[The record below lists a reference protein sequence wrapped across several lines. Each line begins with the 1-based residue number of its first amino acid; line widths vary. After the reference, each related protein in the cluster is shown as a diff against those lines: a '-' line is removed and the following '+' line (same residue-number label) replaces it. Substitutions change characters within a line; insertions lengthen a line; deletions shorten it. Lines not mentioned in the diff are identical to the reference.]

1 MPNLLAMSFEGE
13 LAPSFDLRCL
23 HAGRRL
29 PDGWGIGYY
38 SAGEPSAT
46 VLKEPAPGQGSIR
59 SELVKTWDH
68 LASSIFVLHI
78 RTATWGHN
86 TDANTQPFTRTYA
99 RRDWMFAHGGSL
111 RQRLELPAGAPSA
124 PVGSTDTEIV
134 FCELLSRIV
143 RRGWRS
149 LGEADPAEL
158 HDWLVELDAYGGM
171 TCVLSDGHDLLG
183 YANHDDDQLGL
194 FLLHVMPPYAAL
206 AYGDEDLLVD
216 LARRGIKSRK
226 GVVLATGPLAAEGE
240 TPEGEWR
247 KLPPGAMVIV
257 RQGTV
262 RARIESSDSPVA
274 SGGAANEKAGRP
286 IPMRSAE
293 VRRLSVLH
301 RTAYSY
307 AMPVERSGHV
317 LRLFPVHDRMQSL
330 LSFDLRVSVEGQ
342 YRDYDDVFGNR
353 VRRLLIDIPFQ
364 ELVIEAR
371 SIVELRDVDPLRVR
385 TLHQRST
392 IPLVWMPWQRHML
405 QPYLLPPEL
414 AESELEELTE
424 YAMSFVE
431 RNDYDLVDTL
441 LDMNASIF
449 REYDY
454 QQGTTTLATTPFEVY
469 ANRRG
474 VCQDF
479 TNLLICLARLLGVPA
494 RYVCGYLYTGPKH
507 ANQRQAEAS
516 HAWAQVYLP
525 EMGWKGLDPTNG
537 VVTQTDHVR
546 VACGR
551 NWVDAS
557 PTSGTIYVGG
567 GMETLTVE
575 VRVEETPDPR
585 SD

>member
-1 MPNLLAMSFEGE
+1 
-13 LAPSFDLRCL
+13 
-23 HAGRRL
+23 
-29 PDGWGIGYY
+29 
-38 SAGEPSAT
+38 
-46 VLKEPAPGQGSIR
+46 
-59 SELVKTWDH
+59 
-68 LASSIFVLHI
+68 
-78 RTATWGHN
+78 
-86 TDANTQPFTRTYA
+86 
-99 RRDWMFAHGGSL
+99 FAHGGSL
-111 RQRLELPAGAPSA
+111 RQRLELSADAPFE
-124 PVGSTDTEIV
+124 PVGSTDTEMV

-143 RRGWRS
+143 KRGWRS
-149 LGEADPAEL
+149 LGDADPAEL
-158 HDWLVELDAYGGM
+158 HDWLQELDTYGGM
-171 TCVLSDGHDLLG
+171 TCSLSDGHDLLA

-194 FLLHVMPPYAAL
+194 YLLHVMPPYTAL

-226 GVVLATGPLAAEGE
+226 GVVIATGPLAPDGE
-240 TPEGEWR
+240 TPQGEWR
-247 KLPPGAMVIV
+247 KLPPGTMVIV

-262 RARIESSDSPVA
+262 RARIESAAGPNDA
-274 SGGAANEKAGRP
+274 NGAMANDKAGRP

-301 RTAYSY
+301 RTAYTY
-307 AMPVERSGHV
+307 ALPVERSSHL

-330 LSFDLRVSVEGQ
+330 MSFDLRISVDGQ
-342 YRDYDDVFGNR
+342 HRDYDDVFGNR
-353 VRRLLIDIPFQ
+353 VRRFVVDTPFQ

-371 SIVELRDVDPLRVR
+371 SLVELRDVDPLRLR

-494 RYVCGYLYTGPKH
+494 RYVCGYLWTGPKH

-537 VVTQTDHVR
+537 AVTQTDHVR

-567 GMETLTVE
+567 GMETLSVE
-575 VRVEETPDPR
+575 VRVEEAPDPR
-585 SD
+585 GD